1 MGPRLAWSIHTLC
14 LASAL
19 IAIAAPAAAQ
29 GSRATA
35 HEPLVVGGSVG
46 FDSSSADNYPGGP
59 ELAGLI
65 EVPLSRDWRLRGEV
79 GIGFWDDDGPPPFNG
94 DDDVELR
101 RHRITASLIK
111 TVIPMSGNQRWA
123 VYAGGGA
130 GIYRYIFGARNN
142 STAAGIHGVGGL
154 EYALPRSR
162 WLVGGE
168 AQFQVI
174 GAPDAPG
181 DDDAVKVFHVAGVV
195 KYRLRRP

>member
-1 MGPRLAWSIHTLC
+1 MRLRVDSTIRPIVIAAAV
-14 LASAL
+14 LAL
-19 IAIAAPAAAQ
+19 AAPAAGQRA
-29 GSRATA
+29 RATA

-65 EVPLSRDWRLRGEV
+65 EVPLSRDWRLRGDV
-79 GIGFWDDDGPPPFNG
+79 GIGFWDDEGPPPFN
-94 DDDVELR
+94 DDDDIELR
-101 RHRITASLIK
+101 RHRITASLVK

-130 GIYRYIFGARNN
+130 GIYRYIFGDN